1 MYSSTTLNG
10 SEWPALHLGCFL
22 PRGQNPLYALAR
34 RLSGRHSRSGC
45 SGVQTNLSRL
55 WENMLHL
62 CLCNYSDL
70 KNAPMPRNFLKRE
83 SVTGGVFSLSLFLTS
98 LLTM

>member
-1 MYSSTTLNG
+1 MGATAGLD
-10 SEWPALHLGCFL
+10 ALEYKQISAGCWKIC
-22 PRGQNPLYALAR
+22 YI
-34 RLSGRHSRSGC
+34 
-45 SGVQTNLSRL
+45 
-55 WENMLHL
+55 L